1 MTSLQAGAELD
12 KCQLLIRMLK
22 SYQDEN
28 TTKNKVVMRLGSLK
42 FGNGK

>member
-12 KCQLLIRMLK
+12 KCQLLISMLK

-42 FGNGK
+42 FGKW